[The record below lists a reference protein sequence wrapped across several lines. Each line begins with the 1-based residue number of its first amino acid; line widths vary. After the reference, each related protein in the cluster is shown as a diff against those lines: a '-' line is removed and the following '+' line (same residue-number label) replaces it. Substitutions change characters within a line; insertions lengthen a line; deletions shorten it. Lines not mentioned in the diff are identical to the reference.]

1 MRVTV
6 KIKKPDDKSERD
18 FHLFDHQVA
27 RFVAKIEADGG
38 TARIVP
44 LALGADLVAMLT
56 RAGVNAAAV
65 R

>member
-6 KIKKPDDKSERD
+6 KIQMRDDKAERD

-38 TARIVP
+38 TARVVP
-44 LALGADLVAMLT
+44 LALGADLVAML
-56 RAGVNAAAV
+56 RKAGVDPAMV